1 MCAQHW
7 QLGSP
12 KSSSDGAQPVQH
24 PLQQGQVGTIASV
37 GRPVDHDQV
46 LVGHVTDQD
55 ADDAQGKMEVGGD
68 LGDGQ
73 GVVAEGG
80 DGPCSTVSF
89 GVCSPVEVVQSSV
102 SISRSS
108 WVGRVRPPVM
118 A

>member
-1 MCAQHW
+1 MCAQPW
-7 QLGSP
+7 RLGSP

-73 GVVAEGG
+73 ELVTEGAA
-80 DGPCSTVSF
+80 
-89 GVCSPVEVVQSSV
+89 QSA
-102 SISRSS
+102 R
-108 WVGRVRPPVM
+108 R
-118 A
+118 

>member
-12 KSSSDGAQPVQH
+12 KSSSEWAQPVQH
-24 PLQQGQVGTIASV
+24 PLQQGQVGTGASV

-73 GVVAEGG
+73 ELVTEGA
-80 DGPCSTVSF
+80 DGPLSF
-89 GVCSPVEVVQSSV
+89 AA
-102 SISRSS
+102 
-108 WVGRVRPPVM
+108 VG
-118 A
+118 